1 MPYQL
6 KHIWKRTLEHRRRVA
21 VRQRVSEF
29 KKQVLRMKLEPANR
43 IAGK

>member
-21 VRQRVSEF
+21 AQQRASEF
-29 KKQVLRMKLEPANR
+29 KKQVRRMKPEPANR